1 MATAGCASEPDQ
13 SQRARVASEFYR
25 QREAGAQ
32 AAAAG
37 HLDGSSRSRRRSR
50 QLKQGAAGPRHAEVR
65 LATTALV
72 LAEKGGQ
79 APTLATRMPLRGG
92 SAALQYPRSAPS
104 SGQHASHVTSMQR
117 PHAAG
122 QASRES

>member
-92 SAALQYPRSAPS
+92 SAASQYPRPACTGP
-104 SGQHASHVTSMQR
+104 SGQQLQDPV
-117 PHAAG
+117 PVG
-122 QASRES
+122 ES

>member
-1 MATAGCASEPDQ
+1 MRKRLPGDGP
-13 SQRARVASEFYR
+13 
-25 QREAGAQ
+25 G
-32 AAAAG
+32 AG
-37 HLDGSSRSRRRSR
+37 HTDGSSVARRRSR

-92 SAALQYPRSAPS
+92 SAALQYPRPACTVVR
-104 SGQHASHVTSMQR
+104 AA
-117 PHAAG
+117 AAG
-122 QASRES
+122 HQDMG

>member
-1 MATAGCASEPDQ
+1 M
-13 SQRARVASEFYR
+13 
-25 QREAGAQ
+25 
-32 AAAAG
+32 AAAG
-37 HLDGSSRSRRRSR
+37 HLDGSSAARRRSR

-92 SAALQYPRSAPS
+92 SAALQYPRPACTGPS
-104 SGQHASHVTSMQR
+104 SGQQLQDPVPVDLHSYW
-117 PHAAG
+117 
-122 QASRES
+122 

>member
-1 MATAGCASEPDQ
+1 M
-13 SQRARVASEFYR
+13 
-25 QREAGAQ
+25 
-32 AAAAG
+32 AAAG
-37 HLDGSSRSRRRSR
+37 HLDGSSAARRRSR

-92 SAALQYPRSAPS
+92 SAALTVSPVCTVVRAACLTCH
-104 SGQHASHVTSMQR
+104 QHAAAACSR
-117 PHAAG
+117 PG
-122 QASRES
+122 ES